1 MSFWPACPV
10 EGCWVSRN
18 PQARATIWPQPAGR
32 ATRLWKHE
40 LLGPRPLQA
49 PCAMYQCNG
58 VLPCSQSTLL
68 LRVLLHAGAVPPL
81 TQFRR
86 MGSSPSSHL
95 WSRHHSAHKF
105 TITILFTRNF
115 LKNWIKR
122 KEKPKPSTPC
132 QGQLALGFHKFNH
145 HSLSASHHSESAKF
159 ILTDLYVVKPA
170 STWLPDSLS
179 SGFRNGIKSVEIH
192 RYKFKRK
199 ALILNYL
206 PRPIGSRASQVRSPI
221 KTQIALDSIT

>member
-1 MSFWPACPV
+1 MTGNLENTWKTLLKWLKWKGFLVDNRDVVPLQDFHRWRKWRNAYEIMSFWPACQV

-105 TITILFTRNF
+105 TITILTINF
-115 LKNWIKR
+115 
-122 KEKPKPSTPC
+122 
-132 QGQLALGFHKFNH
+132 
-145 HSLSASHHSESAKF
+145 
-159 ILTDLYVVKPA
+159 
-170 STWLPDSLS
+170 
-179 SGFRNGIKSVEIH
+179 
-192 RYKFKRK
+192 
-199 ALILNYL
+199 
-206 PRPIGSRASQVRSPI
+206 
-221 KTQIALDSIT
+221 